1 MTITMDAASTTGNTL
16 IFAWG
21 TSSTSDCTGP
31 SGGGVTTWVKD
42 AESTAR
48 RSCSIWSGVVDT
60 TPSAVITVS
69 AMAGTNTA
77 ADVSEWSGL
86 DSGGT
91 LVQGFS
97 IKNAQGTAASGANC
111 SHTPTSSSDV
121 VLIYVNGQ
129 QSNSATGP
137 SAGWTA
143 LTAAGGIGPSAYQI
157 VTAASGAYSNKFSIA
172 NNYVVWDAAIVAYN
186 VASGGGGSYTLTAD
200 AGTYTTTG
208 TAATLRADRKLSAA
222 SGTYTTTGTDATL
235 RVARKITAASGTYT
249 TTGTDATLRVGRK
262 LVAAS
267 GTYTTTGTDAT
278 LRVARRLVA
287 DSGTYATTGT
297 DATLTYSG
305 AGGLTLIADSG
316 TYTTTGTDATLRVR
330 RRMTAASGTYTT
342 TGTDATLRAARRLTA
357 ASGSYTTTGT
367 AATLRC
373 GRVVGASSGTYAT
386 TGTAAS
392 LRCGRRLVADSGT
405 YLLVGTDAT
414 LTYSAAVAVSSAL
427 TVTRES
433 GVRYLITRESGPR
446 YRITRE
452 G

>member
-172 NNYVVWDAAIVAYN
+172 NNYVTWDAAIVAYN
-186 VASGGGGSYTLTAD
+186 VASGGGSYSLTAD
-200 AGTYTTTG
+200 SGTFTETG
-208 TAATLRADRKLSAA
+208 TAANLEFGRTVAAA
-222 SGTYTTTGTDATL
+222 SGTYTLTGTAANL
-235 RVARKITAASGTYT
+235 EFGREVAAASGTF
-249 TTGTDATLRVGRK
+249 AL
-262 LVAAS
+262 
-267 GTYTTTGTDAT
+267 
-278 LRVARRLVA
+278 
-287 DSGTYATTGT
+287 TGT
-297 DATLTYSG
+297 DATLTYG
-305 AGGLTLIADSG
+305 TVGGYTLAANGTSYTLTGTAANLEFGRTLIAGAG
-316 TYTTTGTDATLRVR
+316 TYAETG
-330 RRMTAASGTYTT
+330 TAASLECG
-342 TGTDATLRAARRLTA
+342 RLVSA
-357 ASGSYTTTGT
+357 GSGAFALTGT
-367 AATLRC
+367 AATLIY
-373 GRVVGASSGTYAT
+373 GQPGAYTLAANGTSYAV
-386 TGTAAS
+386 TGTAAT
-392 LRCGRRLVADSGT
+392 LTCGRRITAAGTTYALTGTAAGLRATRTITAASGAYALT
-405 YLLVGTDAT
+405 GSDAT
-414 LTYSAAVAVSSAL
+414 LDYSAAVIVSSAFY
-427 TVTRES
+427 VTTRS
-433 GVRYLITRESGPR
+433 GLRYAVTDQSEPR
-446 YRITRE
+446 YRVTRRE
-452 G
+452 